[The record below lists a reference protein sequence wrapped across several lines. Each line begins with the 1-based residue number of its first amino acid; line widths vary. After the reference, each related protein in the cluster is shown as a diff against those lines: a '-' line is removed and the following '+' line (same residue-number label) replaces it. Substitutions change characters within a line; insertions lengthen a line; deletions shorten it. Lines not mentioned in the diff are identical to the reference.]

1 MFRTSKVPTPQVRFH
16 EGEIQENQAGKKTY
30 AERARPE
37 KFFPASSTHITPL
50 AYFSSRGR
58 GRVKPVKLGEE
69 EEEEEKG
76 QKELTCQQ

>member
-1 MFRTSKVPTPQVRFH
+1 MLS
-16 EGEIQENQAGKKTY
+16 
-30 AERARPE
+30 ARVQ
-37 KFFPASSTHITPL
+37 KSSFLPLPHITPL

-69 EEEEEKG
+69 EEEEKG